1 MNIGGNMNIECFHQ
15 QFHTLPLSHVYS
27 SAKFSF
33 GHMRT
38 KYQFYKAQK
47 KKKNLRLTDFYNFT
61 PGVQVNLAKS
71 LKNCESQKIL

>member
-47 KKKNLRLTDFYNFT
+47 KQKKK
-61 PGVQVNLAKS
+61 P
-71 LKNCESQKIL
+71 